1 MGVGIL
7 IKCRSALAVAVMAA
21 FGVVGLGTSVANAS
35 APSIT
40 TTQLNQ
46 TIIDTQSCSFP
57 NTQVFTGTVRTITF
71 SDGTVRQH
79 LTLVGTITAN
89 GNTVHDTDHYNVTTT
104 TDGAIKIVGT
114 FIHIVVPGTGLV
126 MIDAGNVA
134 ISPSGDLT
142 FTGRQDQLTGN
153 TAAFCADL
161 S

>member
-1 MGVGIL
+1 ML
-7 IKCRSALAVAVMAA
+7 IKRRSGLAVAAMAA
-21 FGVVGLGTSVANAS
+21 LGVVGFGTSVANAS

-57 NTQVFTGTVRTITF
+57 DTQVFTGTVRTISF

-89 GNTVHDTDHYNVTTT
+89 GNTIRDTDHYDVTTT
-104 TDGAIKIVGT
+104 TDSATKIVGT
-114 FIHIVVPGTGLV
+114 LIHIVVPGAGLV
-126 MIDAGNVA
+126 MIDAGNIA
-134 ISPSGDLT
+134 ISPSGDLS

-153 TAAFCADL
+153 TAAFCAAL

>member
-1 MGVGIL
+1 ML
-7 IKCRSALAVAVMAA
+7 IKRRSGLAVAAIAA
-21 FGVVGLGTSVANAS
+21 LGVVGFGTSVANAS

-46 TIIDTQSCSFP
+46 TIIDTQSCSFS
-57 NTQVFTGTVRTITF
+57 NTQVFTGTVRTVTF

-79 LTLVGTITAN
+79 LTLLGTITAN
-89 GNTVHDTDHYNVTTT
+89 GNTVQDRDHYNIITTT
-104 TDGAIKIVGT
+104 GGATKIVGT
-114 FIHIVVPGTGLV
+114 LIHIVVPGTGLV
-126 MIDAGNVA
+126 MIDAGNIA

-153 TAAFCADL
+153 TAAFCSAL